1 MLNPKLQT
9 MEFLQPNTC
18 HFEISRITLG
28 TWAIGGW
35 MWGGNDEQESI
46 DATLEAIQQ
55 GITTIDLAAIYG
67 FGKAEELV
75 GQAVRQHGN
84 REALIIATKGGL
96 QWDDRRRI
104 QRNSQPARIRR
115 EVEDSLQRIG
125 TDYIDLYQIHW
136 PDHQTPFAETADT
149 LNALMEEGKIR
160 AVGVSNFSPEQ
171 MDAFRQGGPLHCCQ
185 PPYNIFE
192 RAIEED
198 VKPYCHRNNI
208 ALLTYGALCRGL
220 LTGKMTE
227 STQFQGD
234 DLRRGDPK
242 FRGQRYQEYL
252 AATRELADY
261 ARTNHNCSLIALAVR
276 WILDKGVES
285 AIWGARRPD
294 QVSNVGEAVGWQ
306 LSQDDLTAMDEILQR
321 NIQNPVGP
329 EFMAPPA

>member
-1 MLNPKLQT
+1 

-18 HFEISRITLG
+18 PFQVSRITLG

-35 MWGGNDEQESI
+35 MWGGNDEQDSI
-46 DATLEAIQQ
+46 NATLEAIHQ

-75 GQAVRQHGN
+75 GRALKQQGN
-84 REALIIATKGGL
+84 RAGLVIATKGGL

-104 QRNSQPARIRR
+104 QRNSEPEQLRQ
-115 EVEDSLQRIG
+115 EVEDSLRRIG
-125 TDYIDLYQIHW
+125 TDYIDLYQVHW

-149 LNALMEEGKIR
+149 LKTLMTEGKIR

-171 MDAFRQGGPLHCCQ
+171 MDAFREGGPLHFCQ

-192 RAIEED
+192 RAIEND
-198 VKPYCHRNNI
+198 VKPYCHNNNI

-220 LTGKMTE
+220 LTGKMSE
-227 STQFQGD
+227 DTQFEGD

-242 FRGQRYQEYL
+242 FRDQRYQEYL
-252 AATRELADY
+252 AASRELAAY
-261 ARTNHNCSLIALAVR
+261 ASTYHHCSLIALAVR
-276 WILDKGVES
+276 WILDMGVES

-306 LSQDDLTAMDEILQR
+306 LSKEDLNAIDEILER
-321 NIQNPVGP
+321 NIQNPIGP